1 MEKVKAKLVQLL
13 EHKSGN
19 GAKGDWQIQT
29 ALLETTEKYPRK
41 LAVQYWN
48 ELADKIKSCPKGV
61 EIEFGVRSESREY
74 QGKWYSDIKGSEF
87 ELPVRN
93 SQQSVQSS
101 EPTDS
106 LPF

>member
-61 EIEFGVRSESREY
+61 EIEFSVRSESREY

-87 ELPVRN
+87 ELPASKGKAAVVTEDN
-93 SQQSVQSS
+93 S
-101 EPTDS
+101 DN